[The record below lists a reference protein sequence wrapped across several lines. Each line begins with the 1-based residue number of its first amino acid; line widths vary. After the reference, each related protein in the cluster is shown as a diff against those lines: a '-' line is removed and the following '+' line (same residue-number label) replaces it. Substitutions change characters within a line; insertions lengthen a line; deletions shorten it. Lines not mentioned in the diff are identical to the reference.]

1 MQELVDADLI
11 FESGPSRGLLF
22 GMAVVETDSGPLS
35 LPTGTTNL
43 FGNST
48 DFLGDSN
55 QGSVSH
61 LLTLKATPDIFR
73 IVYPHQFEGFV
84 TQSAFI
90 YEDSSAAFFVQPIQR
105 TEVGSGGLGGG
116 GSLGDLEL
124 SAGIRHT
131 HGITPDDV
139 GSVFPLALERA
150 SLTIGL
156 PGPLDTGNLADAL
169 SVSPFVSAS
178 GSPGKKFRFFTH
190 YHPRA
195 RQFLSALFDAGLGGI
210 ARSRLELQEKGSAS
224 FFENR
229 YEPVPSHVAS
239 PHPRDGVDFSSDGAY
254 SVYNWELF
262 FHIPLLVADRLR
274 REQRFEEALRWFH
287 YVFNPTQCDGDNAP
301 QCYWKVRPFF
311 EYDLSDPESQPV
323 QDLMVTLSEGNTA
336 LAKQVEAWRD
346 NPFDP
351 HAIARLRTIAYQKTV
366 VMKYLD
372 NLIAWADGLFRQ
384 DTLETLNE
392 ATQLYIL
399 ATQILG
405 PRPEE
410 IDTGE
415 HPPARTFSELEE
427 SLDAF
432 SNALVELENHLG
444 FNGYASTTNFTFGG
458 GATSPSSPPLAT
470 TLYFCIPKNEKLA
483 GYWDTV
489 EDRLFKIRHC
499 LNIEGL
505 VRELPLFSPPI
516 DPGLLV
522 QAAAAGIDISSAV
535 NDLHAPLGPYRFRFL
550 VEKALEFNAAVKAL
564 GSSLLDAL
572 AQRDGEVLAKIR
584 AAHEVELL
592 KMIHETK
599 QRQITEAVEQ
609 AAALRSSRTVAEERE
624 LFYQERPDRIAE
636 ETEHLDELE
645 SAGRAQDQALSHDL
659 VSADAARFIPDFALG
674 WSGMGPL
681 TSISIG
687 RANVLAFFDFRS
699 REKSATA
706 TQASHKSSLA
716 GIRGNWLRRSDEWK
730 FLAAQ
735 AAAETRQIGKQITA
749 AEIREAIARKELETH
764 ERQTSQAESVDAF
777 MREKYTNEELHAWR
791 VSQLA
796 TLFFQ
801 SYELA
806 YDLALRAERAFRHE
820 LGIEQSSF
828 IEFGNWDNLRK
839 GLLSGE
845 RLELQL
851 RRLEGAYLD
860 ENRREYELT
869 KHVSL
874 AMHNPMALLRLKEE
888 GRCEIE
894 LPETIFDLDCPGHYF
909 RRIKSVSVT
918 IPAVTGP
925 YTTLSCTLRLVRSS
939 IRRQSTL
946 LNGQYARDLESDD
959 PRFSDSF
966 GAIQSIATSSGQA
979 DSGLFELNFQDERY
993 LPFERAGAISR
1004 WRLEMQNEFRQF
1016 DHDSMTDLILHLNY
1030 TAREG
1035 GGALRDA
1042 AMHHLQA
1049 GINAL
1054 VTGEDAPGLLQAF
1067 SARHDFP
1074 SEFHR
1079 FLHPAGEPGQQIL
1092 TLNLVQNRF
1101 PFMFRHRAIILN
1113 QAHILVRLADE
1124 LSGASASGTEF
1135 TLTHPGGENAVD
1147 LTASIS
1153 FGNVRQ
1159 VSLDMNSQPGEWT
1172 LAVASVG
1179 R

>member
-1 MQELVDADLI
+1 
-11 FESGPSRGLLF
+11 
-22 GMAVVETDSGPLS
+22 
-35 LPTGTTNL
+35 
-43 FGNST
+43 
-48 DFLGDSN
+48 
-55 QGSVSH
+55 
-61 LLTLKATPDIFR
+61 
-73 IVYPHQFEGFV
+73 
-84 TQSAFI
+84 
-90 YEDSSAAFFVQPIQR
+90 
-105 TEVGSGGLGGG
+105 
-116 GSLGDLEL
+116 
-124 SAGIRHT
+124 
-131 HGITPDDV
+131 
-139 GSVFPLALERA
+139 
-150 SLTIGL
+150 
-156 PGPLDTGNLADAL
+156 
-169 SVSPFVSAS
+169 
-178 GSPGKKFRFFTH
+178 
-190 YHPRA
+190 
-195 RQFLSALFDAGLGGI
+195 
-210 ARSRLELQEKGSAS
+210 
-224 FFENR
+224 
-229 YEPVPSHVAS
+229 
-239 PHPRDGVDFSSDGAY
+239 
-254 SVYNWELF
+254 
-262 FHIPLLVADRLR
+262 
-274 REQRFEEALRWFH
+274 
-287 YVFNPTQCDGDNAP
+287 
-301 QCYWKVRPFF
+301 
-311 EYDLSDPESQPV
+311 
-323 QDLMVTLSEGNTA
+323 
-336 LAKQVEAWRD
+336 
-346 NPFDP
+346 
-351 HAIARLRTIAYQKTV
+351 
-366 VMKYLD
+366 
-372 NLIAWADGLFRQ
+372 
-384 DTLETLNE
+384 
-392 ATQLYIL
+392 
-399 ATQILG
+399 
-405 PRPEE
+405 
-410 IDTGE
+410 
-415 HPPARTFSELEE
+415 
-427 SLDAF
+427 
-432 SNALVELENHLG
+432 
-444 FNGYASTTNFTFGG
+444 
-458 GATSPSSPPLAT
+458 
-470 TLYFCIPKNEKLA
+470 
-483 GYWDTV
+483 
-489 EDRLFKIRHC
+489 
-499 LNIEGL
+499 
-505 VRELPLFSPPI
+505 
-516 DPGLLV
+516 
-522 QAAAAGIDISSAV
+522 
-535 NDLHAPLGPYRFRFL
+535 
-550 VEKALEFNAAVKAL
+550 
-564 GSSLLDAL
+564 
-572 AQRDGEVLAKIR
+572 
-584 AAHEVELL
+584 
-592 KMIHETK
+592 MIHETK

-609 AAALRSSRTVAEERE
+609 AAALGSSRTVAEERE

-777 MREKYTNEELHAWR
+777 MRERYTNEELHAWR

-860 ENRREYELT
+860 ENRRGYRT
-869 KHVSL
+869 DQTCL
-874 AMHNPMALLRLKEE
+874 AGHAQSDGALAAERE

-946 LNGQYARDLESDD
+946 LNGQYHRDLESDD

-1016 DHDSMTDLILHLNY
+1016 DHDSITDLILHLNY

-1042 AMHHLQA
+1042 ARQHLQA

-1079 FLHPAGEPGQQIL
+1079 FLHPVGEPGQQSL

-1124 LSGASASGTEF
+1124 LSAASASRHRIYANAPRRGKCRRSDRVNF
-1135 TLTHPGGENAVD
+1135 LWQRAPG
-1147 LTASIS
+1147 IPWH
-1153 FGNVRQ
+1153 Q
-1159 VSLDMNSQPGEWT
+1159 QPTG
-1172 LAVASVG
+1172 
-1179 R
+1179 